1 MGYRSEVTML
11 FYANNEEDFPML
23 KLWVDENLVPALRE
37 HWDYDPLD
45 GNEYRPQE
53 FSRGQSKGY
62 ALNFSDVKWYESYP
76 DVQAIEEA
84 WSKFDKTF
92 SDEESASF
100 GAERA
105 RIGEDYGDVE
115 YDQTFHSMSL
125 LNIVRHAEY

>member
-23 KLWVDENLVPALRE
+23 KLWIDENVRPALKE
-37 HWDYDPLD
+37 WLD
-45 GNEYRPQE
+45 VTPQE

-62 ALNFSDVKWYESYP
+62 AVHFSDVKWYDSYP
-76 DVQAIEEA
+76 EVQAIEAA
-84 WSKFDKTF
+84 WDKFKDTF
-92 SDEESASF
+92 GNDESASM

-105 RIGEDYGDVE
+105 QIGEDYSDVT
-115 YDQTFHSMSL
+115 YDETYHGMNL